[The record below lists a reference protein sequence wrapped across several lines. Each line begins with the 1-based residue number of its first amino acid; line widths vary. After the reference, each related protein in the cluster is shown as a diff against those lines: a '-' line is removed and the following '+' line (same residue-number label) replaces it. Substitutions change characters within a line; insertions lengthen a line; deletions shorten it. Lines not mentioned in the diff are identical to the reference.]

1 MFSFYFLG
9 VLFANFMACRFQMPL
24 IGTPI
29 ISIKAGNAER
39 CKQSFEFQKD
49 LIFMRSQNIGEYL
62 STLMVDRM
70 PQPALIFFLTHE
82 APHFIQ
88 LRLLYLDDL
97 YGHLLYRQDLQQCVI
112 DRLKGGFFFFNSL
125 ITVVGLIFKT
135 RAVSRM
141 PLPLSAISMIF
152 CLISGNRP
160 L

>member
-1 MFSFYFLG
+1 MLSFYFLG
-9 VLFANFMACRFQMPL
+9 VLFADVVVCRIQMSL
-24 IGTPI
+24 IGTPL
-29 ISIKAGNAER
+29 ISIKTGNTKR
-39 CKQSFEFQKD
+39 YKQSFEFQKNF
-49 LIFMRSQNIGEYL
+49 IFMRSQNIGEYL
-62 STLMVDRM
+62 STSMVDRV

-88 LRLLYLDDL
+88 LCLLYSDELHCYFL
-97 YGHLLYRQDLQQCVI
+97 CTQGLQQCGV
-112 DRLKGGFFFFNSL
+112 DLLEREFFFFNSL

-152 CLISGNRP
+152 CLIAGNRP

>member
-88 LRLLYLDDL
+88 LRLLHSDELHYYFLRTQ
-97 YGHLLYRQDLQQCVI
+97 GLQQCVVN
-112 DRLKGGFFFFNSL
+112 RLQRGFFFFNSV

-135 RAVSRM
+135 RAVSRT

-152 CLISGNRP
+152 FLISGNRP